1 MTRLNFRL
9 CKWIWSFKTDD
20 ELSVEYCESDQ
31 KQIRGKTLPFKWYAT
46 SKPCD
51 WIGCF
56 KIAKIY
62 HCERVISLCSKSY
75 HHVLCPRNKISTF
88 YYMQFKTFYEEY
100 KVKARYKVTDIFL
113 LTFEICI
120 SSFIQSVDK
129 IVKILYTVFIYLSK
143 KGV

>member
-1 MTRLNFRL
+1 
-9 CKWIWSFKTDD
+9 
-20 ELSVEYCESDQ
+20 
-31 KQIRGKTLPFKWYAT
+31 
-46 SKPCD
+46 
-51 WIGCF
+51 
-56 KIAKIY
+56 
-62 HCERVISLCSKSY
+62 
-75 HHVLCPRNKISTF
+75 
-88 YYMQFKTFYEEY
+88 MQFKTFYEEY